1 MDKKIGIGTKPGM
14 MIGHDTTV
22 IDRTEINAMIIGG
35 MIGIMIIEE
44 MMIVAMITVGIIET
58 SMTVIIR
65 QEIEMIGGHTRVID
79 IMMIKEGMM
88 ITGDTTMIEGR
99 IIEDLKD
106 LDSFK
111 II

>member
-65 QEIEMIGGHTRVID
+65 QEIEMIGGHTKVTD
-79 IMMIKEGMM
+79 IMMIEGGMTIIDMTIVDTMM
-88 ITGDTTMIEGR
+88 TGEM
-99 IIEDLKD
+99 IIEDPR
-106 LDSFK
+106 
-111 II
+111 I